1 MKDLDERKPEG
12 WVLYDGACGLCSRW
26 VPFWKGTLEKR
37 GFLIAP
43 LQTDW
48 VAEKLRLSDAELAT
62 DFRLLLADGEQLAVA
77 APARRRGCPS
87 RGAPCARAPL

>member
-1 MKDLDERKPEG
+1 MKGKPEG

-26 VPFWKGTLEKR
+26 VPLWENTLKRR
-37 GFLIAP
+37 GFLIV
-43 LQTDW
+43 LLRSDQ
-48 VAEKLRLSDAELAT
+48 VAEKLHLSDKELSS

-77 APARRRGCPS
+77 APARRRGRPS